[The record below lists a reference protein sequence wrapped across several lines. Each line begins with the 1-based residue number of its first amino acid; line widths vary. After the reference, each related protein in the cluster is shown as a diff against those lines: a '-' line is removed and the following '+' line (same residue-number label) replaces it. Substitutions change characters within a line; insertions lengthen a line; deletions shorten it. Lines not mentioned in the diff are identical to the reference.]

1 MRDKDNM
8 KDLNYFNPM
17 KLREKYSAKSV
28 STGNNYSSFWLDNDW
43 DNTTS
48 FFDEEV
54 EKPGVDLIALAS
66 YRRAIANFVNI
77 VTSKNIPV
85 TFTSQGDSFTDGK
98 KVTISSKLD
107 DKLFDSTVG
116 LALHEGSHIL
126 LSDFDF
132 VKNLEF
138 NIPKEYIDRGF
149 TKGYSEFDVKVH
161 IKNLLNFVE
170 DRRIDYHVFS
180 NAPGYKGYY
189 HSMYDKY
196 FRAKV
201 VDKGLLSDEY
211 TDENLDSYF
220 FRIINITNSNTRL
233 DKLNGLR
240 EIWKV
245 LDLKNISRLGST
257 EESFNTALDVYNVVL
272 NNLPDGVEKTNKD
285 TGEVSYERAD
295 GSGDSN
301 HSDSN
306 MDSGSEE
313 SREITEEEFN
323 DLLDSIESGETK
335 EGEGNVSVDVGGSED
350 SDSDGTVGGGTT
362 DGKTS
367 DDKTSDGGTEVGKKK
382 SEITLSDAQKKQLEN
397 AIKKQKKFMDEEIQK
412 KKLSK
417 KDKSAIDA
425 IDASGM
431 SYKEVGKDLKDRYD
445 GKSKKTKCILVKN
458 LNKSLVESGTVSMLS
473 SHSYYRS
480 DTEEAIEEGLRLG
493 TILGRK
499 LSVRTE
505 SRDTK
510 YTRKDTGRIDK
521 RLIAELGFGNSNVF
535 SQTFVDT
542 YPDAFLH
549 ISVDASGSMS
559 GGKWERTMKSVV
571 AMTKAIDMIEG
582 VDVVVSFRSTQDSG
596 GGRSRSSREHPIMLI
611 AYDSR
616 KDSLVKVKTLWK
628 HIRCNGTT
636 PEGLCYEA
644 IMDEMVEGMK
654 DRESYFLNFSDG
666 MPMFSNDDVNYYHGE
681 ALDHTRKMVKEIR
694 NRGIKVMSYFIGDS
708 YDGERNMGDF
718 KRMYG
723 KDSEFV
729 DVTSV
734 TAVSRTMNKKF
745 LEKN

>member
-98 KVTISSKLD
+98 KVTISAKLD

-132 VKNLEF
+132 VKQLDV

-149 TKGYSEFDVKVH
+149 SKGYSQNDVKVH

-313 SREITEEEFN
+313 SREITDEEFS

-335 EGEGNVSVDVGGSED
+335 EGEGEGSGSGVSVDMGGSED
-350 SDSDGTVGGGTT
+350 SDSSVDGGT
-362 DGKTS
+362 S
-367 DDKTSDGGTEVGKKK
+367 NDKPSDGGTDVGKKK
-382 SEITLSDAQKKQLEN
+382 SEVTLSDSQKKSLEN
-397 AIKKQKKFMDEEIQK
+397 AIKKQKKFMDEDIQK

-431 SYKEVGKDLKDRYD
+431 SYKEVGKDLKDTWD
-445 GKSKKTKCILVKN
+445 GKSKRTKCILVKN